1 MFWTTYA
8 GGMIKISDT
17 PKIYRWLYDI
27 SFMKHSVQGV
37 LHSVYGFD
45 RSVLPCPVVSNLLF
59 NYTPNC
65 YNLFI

>member
-8 GGMIKISDT
+8 GGMIRISDT

-37 LHSVYGFD
+37 LHAVYGYD
-45 RSVLPCPVVSNLLF
+45 RSVLPCPVVSNFMLF
-59 NYTPNC
+59 K
-65 YNLFI
+65 NLKLHYS

>member
-8 GGMIKISDT
+8 GGMIRISDT

-27 SFMKHSVQGV
+27 SFMKHAVQGV

-45 RSVLPCPVVSNLLF
+45 RSVLPCPVVS
-59 NYTPNC
+59 
-65 YNLFI
+65 IK

>member
-27 SFMKHSVQGV
+27 SFMKHAVQGV
-37 LHSVYGFD
+37 LHSVYGFN
-45 RSVLPCPVVSNLLF
+45 RTALPCPDDVVSVLIVKKKKN
-59 NYTPNC
+59 
-65 YNLFI
+65 

>member
-8 GGMIKISDT
+8 GGMIRISDT

-27 SFMKHSVQGV
+27 SFMKHAVQGV

-45 RSVLPCPVVSNLLF
+45 RSVLPCPVVSINLNVYCIL
-59 NYTPNC
+59 Y
-65 YNLFI
+65 